1 MFILQRAEQEVQ
13 TQFWTPR
20 RNGVGASY
28 RLILE
33 LGGIAHEQVSGCSTV
48 PITFL
53 WSVTEWLACSSIK
66 P

>member
-13 TQFWTPR
+13 TQFWTLR
-20 RNGVGASY
+20 RNGVGGSY

-48 PITFL
+48 P
-53 WSVTEWLACSSIK
+53 VTLKSSWR
-66 P
+66 